1 MNLTNLHILLKRLL
15 WVYLLYTLSRLIFLA
30 FNFSLLQQFPATEI
44 FGTFLIGLRFD
55 TTAILY
61 TNSVFI
67 LLHLLPFS
75 FRKHPVYQTILK
87 WLFIVTN
94 ALALLLNLI
103 DAGYYQFSGK
113 RSGVEL
119 LSMQKDI
126 TDQSVQYIK
135 DYWHLALLVIGTI
148 WLLIKVY
155 PKYPADKPVVKTSL
169 VFESIL
175 LLVCTVLLILGARG
189 SVGLKPLN
197 TLDAARLTQPGLAAL
212 ALNTPFQFIMTVQQT
227 GVSEKNYMTAQEA
240 SALFDFN
247 HLNPV
252 ATPTHKNIVLIIVES
267 LGKEYVGLYNNGK
280 GYTPFLDSLAHYSTV
295 YQNAYANGKRSIEGI
310 PAIVASM
317 PSLMDN
323 DYINSYYQSNTLES
337 TGSLLQKTGYQT
349 SFYHGGKNGT
359 MSFDNFI
366 SLTKAGTYYGANEY
380 PNPKD
385 DDGNWGIYDEP
396 YLQYFAQQLN
406 QGSKP
411 FFSTVFTLSSHHPYN
426 IPVAQKSLFA
436 EGSLPIHKTI
446 RYVDFALKRFFETAQ
461 QMPWYKNT
469 VFIIT
474 SDHSSTNQFPQYAGI
489 EGMYRIPL
497 LVFNPEH
504 PIEQLITKTTQQI
517 DLMPQVLNLAGYT
530 KPYFS
535 FGLSSKDTNGFAI
548 QYINNL
554 YQFIQHPY
562 VLQFDGDKTVH
573 FYKLTENDVLEE
585 CKETDRQLLMEKS
598 VKSFIQ
604 QYNAALIHNQ
614 TSLER

>member
-15 WVYLLYTLSRLIFLA
+15 WVYLLYTLSRLVFLTA
-30 FNFSLLQQFPATEI
+30 NFSFLQQFPTTEI
-44 FGTFLIGLRFD
+44 VSAFLIGLRFD

-61 TNSVFI
+61 TNSLFI
-67 LLHLLPFS
+67 LLHLFPLTI
-75 FRKHPVYQTILK
+75 RKHPLYQTILK
-87 WLFIVTN
+87 WLFIVSN
-94 ALALLLNLI
+94 SLALLLNLI

-119 LSMQKDI
+119 LNMQKDI
-126 TDQSVQYIK
+126 TDQSSQYIK
-135 DYWHLALLVIGTI
+135 DYWYLALLIIVTI
-148 WLLIKVY
+148 WLLIRVY
-155 PKYPADKPVVKTSL
+155 PKYPAEKPAANKSWAFESLIL
-169 VFESIL
+169 VFGIA
-175 LLVCTVLLILGARG
+175 LIVLGARG
-189 SVGLKPLN
+189 SIGLKPLN
-197 TLDAARLTQPGLAAL
+197 TMDAARLTQPGLAAL
-212 ALNTPFQFIMTVQQT
+212 TLNTPFQFIMTVQQT
-227 GVSEKNYMTAQEA
+227 GVSEKNYMTQQEA
-240 SALFDFN
+240 SSLFDFN
-247 HLNPV
+247 HLDSIS
-252 ATPTHKNIVLIIVES
+252 APTHKNIVLIIVES

-280 GYTPFLDSLAHYSTV
+280 GYTPFLDSLSRYSTV

-337 TGSLLQKTGYQT
+337 TGSLLQRMGYQT

-366 SLTKAGTYYGANEY
+366 SLTKAGMYYGSNEY
-380 PNPKD
+380 TNQKD
-385 DDGNWGIYDEP
+385 NDGNWGIYDEP

-406 QGSKP
+406 QVAKP

-426 IPVAQKSLFA
+426 IPDAQKHLFP
-436 EGSLPIHKTI
+436 EGTLPIHKTI
-446 RYVDFALKRFFETAQ
+446 RYVDFSLRRFFETAQ
-461 QMPWYKNT
+461 QMPWFKNT

-474 SDHSSTNQFPQYAGI
+474 ADHSSTNEQPRYAGI

-504 PIEQLITKTTQQI
+504 PVQQFIRKTTQQI
-517 DLMPQVLNLAGYT
+517 DLMPQILNLAGYP

-535 FGLSSKDTNGFAI
+535 LGMSSLDTNGFAI

-554 YQFIQHPY
+554 YQFIQYPY

-573 FYKLTENDVLEE
+573 FYKLTHKDALTE
-585 CKETDRQLLMEKS
+585 CNEKDRQVLMEKS
-598 VKSFIQ
+598 VKAFIQ
-604 QYNAALIHNQ
+604 QYNGALIHNQ